1 MTTLTA
7 PLSKPRLAEQRV
19 RRLSPDLLD
28 YVLFW
33 PGIWLAC
40 GLGVGFSL
48 VGSWFVVVPVA
59 LCLLYGV
66 LQLVVPPRLLT
77 VYFAFCIFAGVLSAY
92 GLFPTSWQTHF
103 MDEAIIRQLVP
114 TFGFF
119 AVGWA
124 AKAYFRKRL
133 RNGNVFVGAPFV
145 LALSFGGALLAAFYL
160 GSGYQGDYS
169 VYAKIASLGAFLN
182 NTLIGLFFITGH
194 MFLARDWR
202 RYAGLGAV
210 LGIAVTTHFVQ
221 FWLWTLV
228 TLAMFGGAPAR
239 KVVIGM
245 IAILI
250 VTYAVAMKFT
260 PQIIITH
267 PNDGLR
273 LVMIEDG
280 LLSTIDTRGVGIGY
294 GRESVKARYIFPE
307 MPDFTFLPDWSSMTE
322 DRKLR
327 ALSNSAE
334 NSFAMT
340 LFRTGILGLCV
351 LVAAIFA
358 AFPPRDLPRDV
369 RNHANCLFA
378 MMFIAC
384 FVNAGLDTPL
394 QVVGHGFVYGYLLAL
409 RAAAGMVTTKRTW
422 SNSLARRA
430 EKGHEEPFQLH
441 RLSDREAPIVLKKSG
456 VVGVRQ
462 G

>member
-7 PLSKPRLAEQRV
+7 AAANPRFAEHRV
-19 RRLSPDLLD
+19 RRLSSDLLD

-33 PGIWLAC
+33 PGMWLAC

-77 VYFAFCIFAGVLSAY
+77 VYCAFCIFSGVLSAY
-92 GLFPTSWQTHF
+92 GLFPASWQTHF
-103 MDEAIIRQLVP
+103 MAEAIVRQLVP

-145 LALSFGGALLAAFYL
+145 LVLSFGVALLAAFYL

-169 VYAKIASLGAFLN
+169 VYAKLASLGAFLN
-182 NTLIGLFFITGH
+182 NTLIGVFFITGH

-202 RYAGLGAV
+202 RYAGLGGI
-210 LGIAVTTHFVQ
+210 LGIALTTHFVQ

-228 TLAMFGGAPAR
+228 TLAMFFGAPGR
-239 KVVIGM
+239 KVIIGL
-245 IAILI
+245 IVILI
-250 VTYAVAMKFT
+250 GTYGIAMNFA
-260 PQIIITH
+260 PQLMITH

-273 LVMIEDG
+273 LVLIEDA
-280 LLSTIDTRGVGIGY
+280 LSSTIDTMGIGIGY
-294 GRESVKARYIFPE
+294 GRESVKGRYVVPGL
-307 MPDFTFLPDWSSMTE
+307 PDFSFLPDWGSMTE
-322 DRKLR
+322 DRMLR
-327 ALSNSAE
+327 ALSNSVE
-334 NSFAMT
+334 NSFVMT
-340 LFRTGILGLCV
+340 LLRTGVAGFCL

-369 RNHANCLFA
+369 RNHADCVFA

-394 QVVGHGFVYGYLLAL
+394 QVVGHGFLYGYLLAL
-409 RAAAGMVTTKRTW
+409 RAAAGVVTTERTW
-422 SNSLARRA
+422 SNSLMRRA
-430 EKGHEEPFQLH
+430 EKG
-441 RLSDREAPIVLKKSG
+441 A
-456 VVGVRQ
+456 
-462 G
+462 